1 MRPPLLRGPE
11 LMLFDHE
18 TGLID
23 RIHDPLTTSFNV
35 TNAPCIEQ
43 ESRYQCIKTLCYTV
57 VYTTVSVRKK

>member
-35 TNAPCIEQ
+35 TNTGIAEEDYRNQHYI
-43 ESRYQCIKTLCYTV
+43 RLV
-57 VYTTVSVRKK
+57 